1 MKLCIDIG
9 GTQVRSALV
18 NEKLE
23 LANIFKTE
31 TREPKETLLRVID
44 HYKHVHIEQI
54 NISTCG
60 PIDIQTGVY
69 GNLPN
74 LTSWNNFPLKD
85 YLSTQFSCN
94 VYIDNDANCAT
105 LFEANS
111 RKGNNLVY
119 ITLST
124 GVGAGAIVNNHLLS
138 GKDNEAMSPY
148 KYHIN
153 SKETVDSSCSGTG
166 LYNKAKQIDNSIKS
180 TKDIFEKVDTD
191 SIKRLLENWIEQVA
205 LYIVNMQSI
214 LATEIVV
221 LGGSVIVNNP
231 QYVDLIKGKVLEMNC
246 DVQIKLTKEV
256 DYNGLKGAYFID
268 ER

>member
-18 NEKLE
+18 DEKLG
-23 LANIFKTE
+23 LTNIFKIE
-31 TREPKETLLRVID
+31 TREPKETLLKVID
-44 HYKHVHIEQI
+44 HYKDVLVDQI

-60 PIDIQTGVY
+60 PIDIQRGVY

-74 LTSWNNFPLKD
+74 LASWNNFTLKE
-85 YLSTQFSCN
+85 YLSSQFGCN

-105 LFEANS
+105 LFEADS
-111 RKGNNLVY
+111 RKCNNLVY

-148 KYHIN
+148 KYYIN
-153 SKETVDSSCSGTG
+153 STETMDSSCSGTG

-180 TKDIFEKVDTD
+180 TKEVFEKVDND
-191 SIKRLLENWIEQVA
+191 SIKQLLENWIEQVSI
-205 LYIVNMQSI
+205 YIVNMQSI

-231 QYVDLIKGKVLEMNC
+231 QYVEMINAKVLEMNC
-246 DVQIKLTKEV
+246 DVQIELTKEV

-268 ER
+268 GW

>member
-18 NEKLE
+18 DEKLH
-23 LANIFKTE
+23 LTNIFKTE
-31 TREPKETLLRVID
+31 TKDPITTLQKLIN
-44 HYKHVHIEQI
+44 HYKDTSIEQV

-60 PIDIQTGVY
+60 PIDIQSGVY

-74 LTSWNNFPLKD
+74 LTSWNMFELRG
-85 YLSTQFSCN
+85 YLSSKLNCN
-94 VYIDNDANCAT
+94 IHIDNDANCAT

-111 RKGNNLVY
+111 RLCKNLVY

-124 GVGAGAIVNNHLLS
+124 GVGAGAIVSNNLLS

-148 KYHIN
+148 KYYVN
-153 SKETVDSSCSGTG
+153 SSETMDSGCSGTG
-166 LYNKAKQIDNSIKS
+166 LYNKAKLIDNEIQS
-180 TKDIFEKVDTD
+180 TKEVFDKVNNENIKELID
-191 SIKRLLENWIEQVA
+191 SWVDQVA
-205 LYIVNMQSI
+205 LYIVNMQSV

-221 LGGSVIVNNP
+221 LGGSVTVNNP
-231 QYVDLIKGKVLEMNC
+231 QYVDLISAKVVNMNC
-246 DVQIKLTKEV
+246 NVDIELTKEV